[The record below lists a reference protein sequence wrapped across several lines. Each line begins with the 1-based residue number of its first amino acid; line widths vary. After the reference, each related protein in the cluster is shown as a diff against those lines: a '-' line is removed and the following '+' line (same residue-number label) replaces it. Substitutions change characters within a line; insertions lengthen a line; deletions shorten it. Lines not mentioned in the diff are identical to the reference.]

1 MKNGQI
7 ICFRQLPSFLHF
19 STRRKVLEH
28 ASHTYSRP
36 SENSLSNGVW
46 KSKKKF
52 SLYFCFACILNNI
65 IFQSSC
71 ARYNKKMFER
81 KLRGG
86 SDNICEVSWNITLI

>member
-1 MKNGQI
+1 MKDGQI

-28 ASHTYSRP
+28 ASHTYSWP

-52 SLYFCFACILNNI
+52 SLFFFLCIAVIKKILTV
-65 IFQSSC
+65 QSKEKKQTNKGRETRAKDRCS
-71 ARYNKKMFER
+71 NKKKR
-81 KLRGG
+81 
-86 SDNICEVSWNITLI
+86 